1 MRAPLDVCA
10 RLLRWRAVSAR
21 PGSSS
26 GDVNLEAGRRSV
38 TVKFA
43 DVTPNLI
50 VSDIDRS
57 LAFYRDVLGFS
68 VVTSV
73 PDAAPFAFVWMQRD
87 GVSVFLNTVASVKDE
102 QPGIAAQTIGGTA
115 TMFMIIEAE
124 TAALGVDA
132 LFEQVKSAARVIMP
146 LKTQFYG
153 MREFGIEDPDG
164 YVIYAA
170 QRVAG

>member
-1 MRAPLDVCA
+1 
-10 RLLRWRAVSAR
+10 
-21 PGSSS
+21 
-26 GDVNLEAGRRSV
+26 
-38 TVKFA
+38 VKFA

-68 VVTSV
+68 LVASV
-73 PDAAPFAFVWMQRD
+73 PDAAPFVFAWMQRD
-87 GVSVFLNTVASVKDE
+87 GVSVFLNTVASVRDE
-102 QPGIAAQTIGGTA
+102 QPDIAARPIGGTA
-115 TMFMIIEAE
+115 TLYMVVEAE

-132 LFEQVKSAARVIMP
+132 LFDQVKSRARVIMP

-170 QRVAG
+170 QRVAE